1 MKIYMKKTALRLA
14 AFCAIGITAIPG
26 WCRQNVNTIKEN
38 IVDNSIVFP
47 ESFETDTKALMNNWY
62 LKNYTVLDSYVENSK
77 SDDVSDEVY
86 IKRLRALPV
95 AIEMPFNSVVKTYI
109 EMYTQRRRTLV
120 EEMLGMSLYYMP
132 IFEQA
137 LEKEGLPLELKYL
150 PVIESALNPE
160 AVSRVGATGLWQFM
174 ISTAKGFGLEVNS
187 MVDERRDPYR
197 SSATAAAYLKSLY
210 NIYHDWSL
218 VIAAYNCGP
227 GNVNKALRRAG
238 GSGKDF
244 WAIYPYLPKETRGYV
259 PAFIAANYVMTYFKN
274 HNISPS
280 LAKKPLLTDTIA
292 VNQRIHFNQISKVLN
307 MPLEELRVLNPQF
320 RRDVIPGDTHTYT
333 LCLPTHQIYSFIM
346 SKDSITNYRTDLY
359 ARRDV
364 VEPATAVTAK
374 DSQVSGVEGVDF
386 TYETQTVTKWHKVG
400 RKESLN
406 SIARKYGVTAS
417 SIKRSNGLRRNKV
430 SRGQSLK
437 IVTTQRVKVPIE
449 KSDEQINDELMADN
463 GKSANIEETID
474 RQEPTNAEETE
485 AQTVTPTKP
494 KRTAAGEE
502 KTKTKPQ
509 QKPARKANQDGIIT
523 KHTVRSGESLYRIAT
538 DNGITVDELKAA
550 NNITNDAVQAGV
562 VLIIPEPGTVS
573 ASKVKANKT
582 KQAQA
587 SATKH
592 TVKAGESLNKIATE
606 NGISIDELKAAND
619 LHSDV
624 IHAGQTLTIPSAS
637 EGSKHRASEKK
648 HEPATTKYTVR
659 TGDNL
664 GKIAKKYGVT
674 VDELKAANGI
684 SDNNIMVGQ
693 TIVVPS
699 QGNDAEAPT
708 KQKKAKEDKKAR
720 NTTHTVRS
728 GETLGEIA
736 EKYGTTVSAIKR
748 ASGMK
753 SDRLSIGQK
762 LTIPSKRNR

>member
-1 MKIYMKKTALRLA
+1 MKKTVLRIA
-14 AFCAIGITAIPG
+14 AFCALGLAALPMWG
-26 WCRQNVNTIKEN
+26 RQNVNTIKET

-77 SDDVSDEVY
+77 ANEVSDEVY
-86 IKRLRALPV
+86 IQRLRAMPT

-109 EMYTQRRRTLV
+109 EMYTERRRTLV

-174 ISTAKGFGLEVNS
+174 ISTAKGLGLEVNS

-197 SSATAAAYLKSLY
+197 SSASAATYLKSLY

-238 GSGKDF
+238 GTGKDF
-244 WAIYPYLPKETRGYV
+244 WEIYPYLPKETRGYV

-292 VNQRIHFNQISKVLN
+292 VNQRIHFNQISQVLN
-307 MPLEELRVLNPQF
+307 MPLDELRVLNPQF
-320 RRDVIPGDTHTYT
+320 RRDVIPGDTRAYT

-346 SKDSITNYRTDLY
+346 SKDSILNYRNDLY

-364 VEPATAVTAK
+364 VQPATINEDKVT
-374 DSQVSGVEGVDF
+374 GVEGVDF
-386 TYETQTVTKWHKVG
+386 NYETQTVTKWHKVG
-400 RKESLN
+400 RRETLS
-406 SIARKYGVTAS
+406 SIARKYGVTTS
-417 SIKRSNGLRRNKV
+417 SIKRNNGLKRSRV
-430 SRGQSLK
+430 HRGQSLK

-449 KSDEQINDELMADN
+449 KSDEQVNDELMADN
-463 GKSANIEETID
+463 GENVSEVTTNETVNSENT
-474 RQEPTNAEETE
+474 QE
-485 AQTVTPTKP
+485 VTPEP
-494 KRTAAGEE
+494 KETA
-502 KTKTKPQ
+502 KPQ
-509 QKPARKANQDGIIT
+509 HKEPQRKPSRKANSDGIVS

-538 DNGITVDELKAA
+538 DNGITIDELKAA
-550 NNITNDAVQAGV
+550 NGITDDAVQAGM
-562 VLIIPEPGTVS
+562 VLTIPEPGTVS
-573 ASKVKANKT
+573 ASKIKANKA
-582 KQAQA
+582 KQSQA
-587 SATKH
+587 KATKH
-592 TVKAGESLNKIATE
+592 TVRAGESLNKIATE
-606 NGISIDELKAAND
+606 NGITIDELKDAND
-619 LHSDV
+619 LNSDM
-624 IHAGQTLTIPSAS
+624 IHAGDVLTIPAKG
-637 EGSKHRASEKK
+637 ETSKHSSAEKK
-648 HEPATTKYTVR
+648 RETVNHTVR
-659 TGDNL
+659 AGDNL
-664 GKIAKKYGVT
+664 GKIAKNYGVT
-674 VDELKAANGI
+674 VDEIKAANGI
-684 SDNNIMVGQ
+684 SGNNIMVGQ
-693 TIVVPS
+693 TLVIPTDGSAV
-699 QGNDAEAPT
+699 NAAPAK
-708 KQKKAKEDKKAR
+708 KQKAER
-720 NTTHTVRS
+720 NRTHTVRS
-728 GETLGEIA
+728 GETLGAIA

-762 LTIPSKRNR
+762 LTIPAKRGR

>member
-1 MKIYMKKTALRLA
+1 MKKTVLRLA
-14 AFCAIGITAIPG
+14 TFCALGLTAITG
-26 WCRQNVNTIKEN
+26 WSRQNVNTIKEN

-86 IKRLRALPV
+86 ISRLRAMPV

-292 VNQRIHFNQISKVLN
+292 VSQRIHFNQISKVLN
-307 MPLEELRVLNPQF
+307 MPIEELRVLNPQF

-346 SKDSITNYRTDLY
+346 SQDSIINYRTDLY

-364 VEPATAVTAK
+364 VEPATAVAAN
-374 DSQVSGVEGVDF
+374 SQVSGVEGIDF

-400 RKESLN
+400 RKETLN

-417 SIKRSNGLRRNKV
+417 SIKNSNGLKRNKV

-449 KSDEQINDELMADN
+449 KSDEQLSDEMMADN
-463 GKSANIEETID
+463 GKPNSSEVID
-474 RQEPTNAEETE
+474 QQGNAEDEE
-485 AQTVTPTKP
+485 IIEQTSAPVKKGTPVREEKP
-494 KRTAAGEE
+494 KA
-502 KTKTKPQ
+502 KPQ
-509 QKPARKANQDGIIT
+509 QPKQSKKADRDGIIT

-550 NNITNDAVQAGV
+550 NDITSDAVQAGV
-562 VLIIPEPGTVS
+562 VLIIPEPGTIS

-582 KQAQA
+582 KQTQA
-587 SATKH
+587 AATKH
-592 TVKAGESLNKIATE
+592 TVKAGESLNKIANE
-606 NGISIDELKAAND
+606 NGITIDELKAAND

-624 IHAGQTLTIPSAS
+624 IHAGQTLSIPAA
-637 EGSKHRASEKK
+637 GDASKHHASEKK
-648 HEPATTKYTVR
+648 REAATTKYTVR

-664 GKIAKKYGVT
+664 GKIAKKYGVS

-684 SDNNIMVGQ
+684 TDNNIKVGQ
-693 TIVVPS
+693 SIVVPS
-699 QGNDAEAPT
+699 QSNDADTSASQKNT
-708 KQKKAKEDKKAR
+708 KAEKKAR

-728 GETLGEIA
+728 GETLGQIA

-762 LTIPSKRNR
+762 LTIPSKRK